1 MELNKLVGAVFAA
14 GLVFMAVNVGVDE
27 ALHEQPLE
35 MTVYPVPEAAAAAAG
50 DAIAEDAGPSVLEL
64 IAMADMN
71 AGKKLMKR
79 CANCHD
85 LAQGGSNKIGPNLWD
100 VVGAD
105 VASRG
110 GYSYSSALSAV
121 DGDWSYEALDAF
133 LAKPKNFAPGTK
145 MTFAGLKKPVD
156 RANIIGFL
164 RMLSETPAAPP
175 GE

>member
-27 ALHEQPLE
+27 ALHEPPLE
-35 MTVYPVPEAAAAAAG
+35 MTVYPVPEAAAAVAG
-50 DAIAEDAGPSVLEL
+50 KTTAEDAGPSVLEL

-79 CANCHD
+79 CASCHD
-85 LAQGGSNKIGPNLWD
+85 LAQGGPNKIGPNLWD
-100 VVGAD
+100 IVGAD

-110 GYSYSSALSAV
+110 GYSYSSALTAV
-121 DGDWSYEALDAF
+121 DGDWSYAALDAF

-164 RMLSETPAAPP
+164 RMLSETPAALP

>member
-27 ALHEQPLE
+27 ALHQQPLE

-50 DAIAEDAGPSVLEL
+50 DATAEDAGPSVLEL
-64 IAMADMN
+64 IAMADMD

-85 LAQGGSNKIGPNLWD
+85 LAQGGRNKIGPNLWD

-164 RMLSETPAAPP
+164 RMLSETPAALP